1 MNETRHFRSNE
12 QPDHFIASA
21 EVLEHFAKRWR
32 EGVNPQEDAP
42 LLALIVRI
50 IARKT

>member
-1 MNETRHFRSNE
+1 MKPLPTISDTA
-12 QPDHFIASA
+12 PDHFNAA
-21 EVLEHFAKRWR
+21 ADVLEHFARRWR

-50 IARKT
+50 IARRT